1 VGEPSR
7 GLDSKHQVMAPAVFT
22 IASDLPFLDA
32 LVAGLMAESGAD
44 PLALARYTILLPT
57 RRSAR
62 ALSEAFLRRCSGRA
76 LLLPRLVPVGDV
88 DADEPVTGLEPG
100 EDDGNFDMPPAVP
113 ALRREILLTRL
124 VLAWGRA
131 RGSGPLTAGQAAPL
145 ARALAGFLDEA
156 QTEGCDL
163 ARLAALVPADHAEHW
178 QQSLELLALL
188 TEHWPRILAEIGCI
202 DPAERRNRALRAR
215 AEVWRR
221 AAPRDPVIAA
231 GLTGGVA
238 AVAELLAVVARLPK
252 GAVILPGLDVEI
264 ADESWEEVLL
274 DAGHPQHLL
283 GLLLQRLDV
292 APGDVARWPSPGI
305 DGGRAAR
312 RRLTGEALRPAAESH
327 RWRELGRV
335 DETALSGLMRLDCP
349 GPQEEAATIALLLR
363 QCLEE
368 PEKTAAL
375 VTPDRALA
383 RRVASELRR
392 WGIAIDDSAGM
403 PLDQTPPGV
412 FLRLLLDVAMAEIA
426 PLPLL
431 AALKHPLAASGRS
444 PDVLRA
450 AVRRL
455 EIAVLRGPRPAPGF
469 AGLRSALGA
478 SQSVLHRVLDDLE
491 AALGPLA
498 VALGRREVG
507 LGTLV
512 SAHVAA
518 AEALAASD
526 SVSGAAR
533 LWAEAAGE
541 AAAEFLAD
549 LLQAADGLPAIAGRD
564 YPALFAALITGPVVR
579 PRFGRHPRLAIWGL
593 LEARLQHA
601 DLLILGGLN
610 EGTWPPRVE
619 SDPWLSRPMRRDFG
633 LPPPERRIGRAAH
646 DFAQALGARR
656 VVLTRAMRVEGAPTV
671 PSRWLLRLDTVLR
684 AAGLAGRL
692 GAAKEPLAWRVTLD
706 APRRRSTIPPPAPR
720 PPLSARPR
728 QLSVTQIETW
738 MRDPYALYAREILNL
753 KALDPIDADPGA
765 AERGMFIHEALERF
779 VRAFPQSL
787 PGDSEAQLLTMG
799 EAAFGPALERPGV
812 RSFWWPRFVR
822 IARWFLAIEAERRRL
837 LAASASERSGHIALD
852 PPAGRFILTA
862 KADRIDRLREHGL
875 ALIDYKTGSV
885 PTAEDVGLG
894 FSPQL
899 PLEAVIAE
907 AGGFTDIAKATV
919 GELAYWRL
927 TGGDPPGEIVTL
939 ANSPAELRDII
950 DAASQGLGDLIAR
963 FDDPATP
970 YRAVPWPE
978 KAPRY
983 SDYVHLAR
991 VKEWS
996 VTSESGE

>member
-1 VGEPSR
+1 
-7 GLDSKHQVMAPAVFT
+7 MAPAVFT

-32 LVAGLMAESGAD
+32 LVAGLTAESGAD

-215 AEVWRR
+215 AAAWRR
-221 AAPRDPVIAA
+221 APPRDPVIAA

-252 GAVILPGLDVEI
+252 GAVILPGLDVDI
-264 ADESWEEVLL
+264 ADESWEEILL

-283 GLLLQRLDV
+283 GLLLQHLDV

-327 RWRELGRV
+327 RWRELGGA
-335 DETALSGLMRLDCP
+335 DATALDGLMRLDCP

-392 WGIAIDDSAGM
+392 WGIAIDDSAGV

-412 FLRLLLDVAMAEIA
+412 FLRLLLDVAIAEIA

-431 AALKHPLAASGRS
+431 AALKHPLAAGGRS
-444 PDVLRA
+444 PEALRA

-469 AGLRSALGA
+469 AGLRSA
-478 SQSVLHRVLDDLE
+478 
-491 AALGPLA
+491 
-498 VALGRREVG
+498 RRRAC
-507 LGTLV
+507 
-512 SAHVAA
+512 S
-518 AEALAASD
+518 
-526 SVSGAAR
+526 
-533 LWAEAAGE
+533 
-541 AAAEFLAD
+541 
-549 LLQAADGLPAIAGRD
+549 IAWWT
-564 YPALFAALITGPVVR
+564 I
-579 PRFGRHPRLAIWGL
+579 
-593 LEARLQHA
+593 
-601 DLLILGGLN
+601 
-610 EGTWPPRVE
+610 
-619 SDPWLSRPMRRDFG
+619 S
-633 LPPPERRIGRAAH
+633 
-646 DFAQALGARR
+646 
-656 VVLTRAMRVEGAPTV
+656 
-671 PSRWLLRLDTVLR
+671 
-684 AAGLAGRL
+684 
-692 GAAKEPLAWRVTLD
+692 
-706 APRRRSTIPPPAPR
+706 RRRSARWSSRSGGARWRSARWCRRISRPPRRWRQATARAAQRGFGPKRLVKPPRNSSPSCFRRRTACRRSPVAIIRRSSRRSPPARWCGRASGAIRGSPSGACWR
-720 PPLSARPR
+720 
-728 QLSVTQIETW
+728 
-738 MRDPYALYAREILNL
+738 RDCST
-753 KALDPIDADPGA
+753 PI
-765 AERGMFIHEALERF
+765 
-779 VRAFPQSL
+779 S
-787 PGDSEAQLLTMG
+787 
-799 EAAFGPALERPGV
+799 
-812 RSFWWPRFVR
+812 
-822 IARWFLAIEAERRRL
+822 
-837 LAASASERSGHIALD
+837 
-852 PPAGRFILTA
+852 
-862 KADRIDRLREHGL
+862 
-875 ALIDYKTGSV
+875 
-885 PTAEDVGLG
+885 
-894 FSPQL
+894 
-899 PLEAVIAE
+899 
-907 AGGFTDIAKATV
+907 
-919 GELAYWRL
+919 
-927 TGGDPPGEIVTL
+927 
-939 ANSPAELRDII
+939 
-950 DAASQGLGDLIAR
+950 
-963 FDDPATP
+963 
-970 YRAVPWPE
+970 
-978 KAPRY
+978 
-983 SDYVHLAR
+983 
-991 VKEWS
+991 
-996 VTSESGE
+996 